1 METAAYR
8 FRTLGPRALWFPLC
22 CLGLVFGIGIFLG
35 QVAIGWLLAMSVAV
49 IVITG
54 QAFSDAKAEPRFWAT
69 LAGYGLVHIGILS
82 FSNEAWIPKPTAAI
96 TPVFLLDYLAMA
108 WAFPKLSGL
117 RFDVS

>member
-35 QVAIGWLLAMSVAV
+35 QVATGWLLAMSVAV
-49 IVITG
+49 VVITG

-96 TPVFLLDYLAMA
+96 MPVFLLDYLAMA